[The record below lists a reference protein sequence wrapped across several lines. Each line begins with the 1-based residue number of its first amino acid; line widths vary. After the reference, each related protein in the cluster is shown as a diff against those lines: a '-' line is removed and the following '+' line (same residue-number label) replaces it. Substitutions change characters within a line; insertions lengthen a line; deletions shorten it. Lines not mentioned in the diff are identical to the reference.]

1 MDACDVCDSP
11 IGSGFGQPGQ
21 TWLEHVADHN
31 DPHRTMDLVRRVLPR
46 LSTGSVP
53 PTSVDDAKDGDWFA
67 DTAAHTLWACTM
79 AADGSLVWRLVASS
93 PGPGQ
98 DLSGYAT
105 VQMLS
110 EYARTEALSDYVRTS
125 ALPGLNYVTQSSLAS
140 ALASYATKTYLAES
154 LSSSGFI
161 TQTQADGRYMAV
173 GSLDTSSFVT
183 EQALSQALG
192 EYLTADSASGT
203 YISLAFADGPDGYV
217 RKGTSLPYLTQGQLE
232 SALSG
237 YARSSDLSGF
247 VTKAQADARYVL
259 AGSGTSV
266 PVSVSDLNAALSAYM
281 KTADAPSVLA
291 LSTYL
296 KTSDADGPDGFLRKT
311 DVKYAVSAAGFVT
324 SSTLSATLAGY
335 VTGTSLNS
343 AVSGAVATLSET
355 FATKRDLSDLAAGI
369 SIQAGTG
376 TVLAELVPDADGVK
390 PVARSNVHVVLTG
403 QVSEIRVVLPLKS
416 EGAARDFILSVSFDR
431 GLSMWGGT
439 SFTVVPA
446 ARQSETVPN
455 SFYSV
460 TDSVFDVDAA
470 EMDLDSQMVVFGFTE
485 IAPSRFLVTRK
496 TVTLQGA

>member
-11 IGSGFGQPGQ
+11 IGSGFGQPSQ
-21 TWLEHVADHN
+21 TWQEHVADHN
-31 DPHRTMDLVRRVLPR
+31 DPHRTMDMVRRVLPR
-46 LSTGSVP
+46 LSTGVVP
-53 PTSVDDAKDGDWFA
+53 PTSVDDAREGDWFV
-67 DTAAHTLWACTM
+67 DTAANTLWACTVT
-79 AADGSLVWRLVASS
+79 ATGSLVWRLVASS
-93 PGPGQ
+93 PRPEQ

-110 EYARTEALSDYVRTS
+110 EYAKTEALSDYVRVS

-140 ALASYATKTYLAES
+140 ALASYATKTYLTEH
-154 LSSSGFI
+154 LSSYGFI
-161 TQTQADGRYMAV
+161 TQDQADGRYMTV

-183 EQALSQALG
+183 SQALSQALEG
-192 EYLTADSASGT
+192 YLTVASAAGT
-203 YISLAFADGPDGYV
+203 YVSLSFADGPDGYV
-217 RKGTSLPYLTQGQLE
+217 RKGTSLPYLTPGQLE

-237 YARSSDLSGF
+237 YARSSDITGF
-247 VTKAQADARYVL
+247 VTQAQADARYVL

-266 PVSVSDLNAALSAYM
+266 PVSVSDLNTALSAYM

-296 KTSDADGPDGFLRKT
+296 KISEADGQDGFLRKA
-311 DVKYAVSAAGFVT
+311 AVSAAVSSAGFV
-324 SSTLSATLAGY
+324 SSSALSAALAGY
-335 VTGTSLNS
+335 VTSTSLNS

-390 PVARSNVHVVLTG
+390 PVARSNGHVVLTG

-439 SFTVVPA
+439 SFTVVPVT
-446 ARQSETVPN
+446 RQSETIPN

-460 TDSVFDVDAA
+460 TDSVFDVDTA

-485 IAPSRFLVTRK
+485 VAPSRFLVTRK
-496 TVTLQGA
+496 TATLQGA